1 MAKRIGV
8 MAPGRSIDE
17 SVVSRVQALAAIIDP
32 SIDIVF
38 HPQCFAEDGHF
49 AGPDGVRAAAFLEF
63 ANDSGFDAIWF
74 ARGGYGSN
82 RILDAVMHQLGPA
95 ARNKKYL
102 GYSDAGF
109 LLAALYARRI
119 GRPAHGTMPVEIG
132 RRDAGASVG
141 RALSWLVNDDP
152 RALEPSTAGGVP
164 AIALNLSILTIL
176 IGTPWLPDL
185 TDHVLMI
192 EDVSEPLYR
201 IDRMLFQ
208 MANATQ
214 LKGLAGVR
222 LGAISAVQEN
232 DPPFGETV
240 ESMITRWCGDMGVP
254 YLGPARI
261 GHVSENFVVPFG
273 VA

>member
-1 MAKRIGV
+1 MRIGV
-8 MAPGRSIDE
+8 VAPGRSIDE

-32 SIDIVF
+32 SVDIVF

-49 AGPDGVRAAAFLEF
+49 AGSDGVRAAAFLEF
-63 ANDSGFDAIWF
+63 ANDSAFDAIWF
-74 ARGGYGSN
+74 ARGGYGAN
-82 RILDAVMHQLGPA
+82 RILDAVLHQLGPA
-95 ARNKKYL
+95 AKAKRYL

-109 LLAALYARRI
+109 MLGALYARRI
-119 GRPAHGTMPVEIG
+119 GRPAHGPMPTEIG

-141 RALSWLVNDDP
+141 RALSWLINDDP
-152 RALEPSTAGGVP
+152 RALEPSLGGGVP
-164 AIALNLSILTIL
+164 AVAFNLSILTIL

-222 LGAISAVQEN
+222 LGALTAMQEN
-232 DPPFGETV
+232 DPAFGETP
-240 ESMITRWCGDMGVP
+240 ETMIVRWCADMGVP
-254 YLGPARI
+254 YLGHAKI
-261 GHVSENFVVPFG
+261 GHVSENYVVPFG
-273 VA
+273 VS